1 MSERIVKSTIK
12 LSRNIDKYPFPAGL
26 TFDASKEVSEELAML
41 IGEMSPKIIRHDMV
55 GLDEEDKKI
64 LYQQGLIT
72 DNMIHNTIH
81 SSLLESENMIYR
93 LNDDDHLAIVSSSD
107 RDSLGVLWD
116 RVKIAEE
123 TIGHKLNFAFDIK
136 LGYLT
141 SRLTAVG
148 TGLKISVVLH
158 LPGIQRTGYMDK
170 LGQAVHQ
177 VGFSL
182 KACYSE
188 SDKGKWGLFEL
199 SNLVTIGKTEAEL
212 IESMEELIDRIEK
225 KEQDAIDTL
234 LSAQDKRLEDELFRA
249 YGLLKYARLLDYEES
264 MTLLTKVRMGCLMGY
279 FKEIDIKTIDS
290 LLFTIHPILIE
301 GKQQQIGRKSNL
313 IRAEYIQAHIG
324 HV

>member
-26 TFDASKEVSEELAML
+26 TFDGSKEVSEELA
-41 IGEMSPKIIRHDMV
+41 IIISGITPKALRYDMV
-55 GLDEEDKKI
+55 GLDEEDKRI
-64 LYQQGLIT
+64 LHQQGLIT
-72 DNMIHNTIH
+72 ENMIHNTIH
-81 SSLLESENMIYR
+81 SSLLKGENVFYR

-107 RDSLGVLWD
+107 KDSLGVLWD

-123 TIGHKLNFAFDIK
+123 GIGHKLNFAFNIK

-141 SRLTAVG
+141 SRLTTVG

-182 KACYSE
+182 KAYSRDG
-188 SDKGKWGLFEL
+188 DKDKWGLFEL

-212 IESMEELIDRIEK
+212 IESIEELIDRIEK

-234 LSAQDKRLEDELFRA
+234 VSAQDKNLEDELSRA
-249 YGLLKYARLLDYEES
+249 YGVLKYARLLDYEES

-279 FKEIDIKTIDS
+279 FKELNVKTIDS
-290 LLFTIHPILIE
+290 LLFGIHPILIE
-301 GKQQQIGRKSNL
+301 GKQQQIGRKSSL

-324 HV
+324 RV